1 MTAESLRVEVADQA
15 RAVAAAWSPAGAPAS
30 WWLTAQTFTA
40 IAEEPVLLDLAVE
53 VPTDRLPPLL
63 LSAAITR
70 LVTELQ
76 PEPLAG
82 YYPRP
87 GGSQPPRDDR
97 FRPALCAFAVA
108 EREALSRLCA
118 EHRYQMNEVGRCLD
132 VLPALELVSA
142 GDPRPLALVDLGTG
156 AGLGL
161 HLDRYRFR
169 YELPDGEHLLAG
181 PASSTVSLSC
191 DVRTGR
197 PPVGPHPPSIGS
209 RVGVDSEPLN
219 LTDPATA
226 AWLAACVPPEA
237 SAVTRF
243 AAAAAVARA
252 HPVPTVR
259 GDLVDSLPKVVA
271 ELPRDELVCLVDTY
285 VHVFLPPSELAR
297 FVALVDEI
305 GRERDLDWISIDP
318 LVPLGPHATATV
330 QGLPVPPEWLTDNRE
345 GGVFGVIGRVSIRAG
360 RTTGTLLGRA
370 HPGSVWL
377 DWAG

>member
-30 WWLTAQTFTA
+30 WWLTAETFTA

-70 LVTELQ
+70 LVTELR

-87 GGSQPPRDDR
+87 GGPQPPRDDR

-132 VLPALELVSA
+132 VLPALALVSA

-161 HLDRYRFR
+161 HLDRYR
-169 YELPDGEHLLAG
+169 YDYALPDGGHLLAG
-181 PASSTVSLSC
+181 AASSTVSLSC
-191 DVRTGR
+191 DVRAGR

-209 RVGVDSEPLN
+209 RVGVDSEPLD

-259 GDLVDSLPKVVA
+259 GDLVDALPKVVA

-330 QGLPVPPEWLTDNRE
+330 QGLPVPQEWLTDNRE

-360 RTTGTLLGRA
+360 RKTGTLLGRA

-377 DWAG
+377 EWTP